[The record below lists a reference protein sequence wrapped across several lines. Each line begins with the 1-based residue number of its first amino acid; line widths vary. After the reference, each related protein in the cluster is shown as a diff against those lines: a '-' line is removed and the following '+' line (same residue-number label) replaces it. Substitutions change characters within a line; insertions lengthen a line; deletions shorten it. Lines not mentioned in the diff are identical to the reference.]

1 MTKAGDLHQR
11 WMKNPEYK
19 AEYEAL
25 AGEFQLAKLLIEART
40 RAGLSQPKLARRM
53 KTSQSYIA
61 RLESG
66 SVTPS
71 TRALERF
78 AAATGSRLR
87 ITFEP
92 LQTEA

>member
-1 MTKAGDLHQR
+1 MTKVRRLHQK
-11 WMKNPEYK
+11 WGKNLEYTAAYDEL
-19 AEYEAL
+19 AE
-25 AGEFQLAKLLIEART
+25 EFQLAKLLTEART
-40 RAGLSQPKLARRM
+40 RAGLSQPQLARRM

-66 SVTPS
+66 RVTPS

-87 ITFEP
+87 IAFEP
-92 LQTEA
+92 LETQA